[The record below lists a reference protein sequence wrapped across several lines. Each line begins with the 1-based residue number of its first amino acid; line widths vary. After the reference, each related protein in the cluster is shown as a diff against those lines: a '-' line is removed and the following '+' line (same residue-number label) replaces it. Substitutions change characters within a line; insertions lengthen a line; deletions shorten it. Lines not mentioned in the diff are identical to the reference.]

1 MANKTFNAGRRHFL
15 TTSAAAL
22 AAVGTSGLT
31 QETFAAKPLATGTR
45 GRRAYQVRVNAARH
59 ELERQI
65 SPHLTNGDEELYT
78 RFTKGLP
85 HDARGEVDPGAYSKL
100 VQALRSADPAAF
112 DAIPMGGDLKL
123 VNPQAAFCFGLEGAD
138 AHAIAVVPPPTF
150 RSAEQAAEAV
160 ELYWKALTRDVP
172 FAHYESDPVIARA
185 ASELAKLP
193 AYSGGITPAT
203 SFRGPTPGDRVGPF
217 LSQFL
222 LKEVPWGAI
231 RLVQHVRTATPDID
245 YLHTLDDWLAV
256 QNGKA
261 ASTKHAAAYRYI
273 RSGRD
278 LSAYAQLDFPHQP
291 YETACLILF
300 GMQGTTDAQRPY
312 KGAPYD
318 AANPYRGSRTQSG
331 FVTFGAAQALDLVAR
346 VTIPALRACW
356 AQKWLVHRRLRPEEF
371 AGRVHFKMT
380 GVADYPIHE
389 SLLGSAALAASREA
403 NGTFLLP
410 HAFPDGAPLHPSYP
424 GGHAAIAGAC
434 ATVLKAFFDES
445 FPIDDPVDATADGL
459 TLVPYRGPQLTVGGE
474 LNKLAWNISCGR
486 DMAGI
491 HWRSDAVAGLQLGE
505 AVALSILSD
514 MKECFNER
522 FHGFS
527 LTTFDGRAV
536 TV

>member
-1 MANKTFNAGRRHFL
+1 MSEKTRRQFL

-22 AAVGTSGLT
+22 AAVGA
-31 QETFAAKPLATGTR
+31 TFAARPSAAGTR
-45 GRRAYQVRVNAARH
+45 AERAWRVRMDAARH
-59 ELERQI
+59 EAER
-65 SPHLTNGDEELYT
+65 PTAVPVTNGDEELYT

-85 HDARGEVDPGAYSKL
+85 HDARGEVDPGAYQKL
-100 VQALRSADPAAF
+100 IEALRSADPSAF

-138 AHAIAVVPPPTF
+138 PQAFAVAPPPSF
-150 RSAEQAAEAV
+150 RSAEQASEAV
-160 ELYWKALTRDVP
+160 ELYWKALIRDVP
-172 FAHYESDPVIARA
+172 FAHYDSDPAIARA
-185 ASELAKLP
+185 AGELSKLS

-203 SFRGPTPGDRVGPF
+203 VFRGPTPGDRVGPF
-217 LSQFL
+217 VSQFL
-222 LKEVPWGAI
+222 LKEVPWGSI
-231 RLVQHVRTATPDID
+231 RVVQHVRTSTPGID
-245 YLHTLDDWLAV
+245 YLRTFDDWLAV

-261 ASTKHAAAYRYI
+261 MPAKHASAYRHI

-278 LSAYAQLDFPHQP
+278 LAAYAQLDFPHQA

-371 AGRVHFKMT
+371 AGRVHLKMT
-380 GVADYPIHE
+380 GFAEYPIHE
-389 SLLGSAALAASREA
+389 SMLGSAALAATREA

-410 HAFPDGAPLHPSYP
+410 HAYPEAAPLHPSYP
-424 GGHAAIAGAC
+424 GGHAAVAGAC

-445 FPIDDPVDATADGL
+445 FPVYDPVDVTADGL

-486 DMAGI
+486 DMSGI
-491 HWRSDAVAGLQLGE
+491 HWRSDAVAGLGLGE
-505 AVALSILSD
+505 AVALSILGD
-514 MKECFNER
+514 MKDCFNER
-522 FHGFS
+522 FRGFS
-527 LTTFDGRAV
+527 LTTFDGRV
-536 TV
+536 ITV

>member
-1 MANKTFNAGRRHFL
+1 MSENTRRQFL

-22 AAVGTSGLT
+22 AAVGA
-31 QETFAAKPLATGTR
+31 TFAARPSAAGP
-45 GRRAYQVRVNAARH
+45 RAERACRVRMDAARH
-59 ELERQI
+59 EAER
-65 SPHLTNGDEELYT
+65 PTAVPVTNGDEELYT

-85 HDARGEVDPGAYSKL
+85 HDARGEVDPGAYQKL
-100 VQALRSADPAAF
+100 IEALRSADPTAF
-112 DAIPMGGDLKL
+112 DTIPMGGDLKL

-138 AHAIAVVPPPTF
+138 PQAIAVPPPPSF

-160 ELYWKALTRDVP
+160 ELYWKALIRDVP
-172 FAHYESDPVIARA
+172 FAHYDSDPAIARA
-185 ASELAKLP
+185 ASDLSKLP

-203 SFRGPTPGDRVGPF
+203 IFRGPTPGDRVGPF
-217 LSQFL
+217 VSQFL

-231 RLVQHVRTATPDID
+231 RLVQHVRTSTPGID
-245 YLHTLDDWLAV
+245 YLRTFDDWLAV

-261 ASTKHAAAYRYI
+261 TPTKHAGAYRYI

-278 LSAYAQLDFPHQP
+278 LAAYAQLDFPHQA

-300 GMQGTTDAQRPY
+300 GMQGTTDAQKPY

-318 AANPYRGSRTQSG
+318 AANPYRGSHTQSG

-371 AGRVHFKMT
+371 AGRVHLKLT
-380 GVADYPIHE
+380 GVAEYPIHE
-389 SLLGSAALAASREA
+389 TVLGSAALAAIREA

-410 HAFPDGAPLHPSYP
+410 HAYPEGAPLHPSYP

-445 FPIDDPVDATADGL
+445 FPIYDPVDVTADGL
-459 TLVPYRGPQLTVGGE
+459 TLVPYRGRQLTVGGE

-486 DMAGI
+486 DMSGI
-491 HWRSDAVAGLQLGE
+491 HWRSDAVAGLRLGE
-505 AVALSILSD
+505 AVALSILGD

-527 LTTFDGRAV
+527 LTTFDGRAI